1 MSKPKRVKPC
11 VCAEFGTNGLRE
23 HTAGKKTLFAL
34 ISDSGHMIAAC
45 PNHAKNYFNSYAWMP
60 VHPLQPLPQPKL
72 RTPGA
77 KYRFEDLTRK
87 AVREWTARLQL
98 EQGMSRQQA
107 QLEVL
112 AEINRQGR

>member
-11 VCAEFGTNGLRE
+11 VCAEFGTNGLKE

-34 ISDSGHMIAAC
+34 IGDSSHVIAAC
-45 PNHAKNYFNSYAWMP
+45 PNH
-60 VHPLQPLPQPKL
+60 
-72 RTPGA
+72 A

-87 AVREWTARLQL
+87 AVREWTQRLQTQ
-98 EQGMSRQQA
+98 QGMSRQQA
-107 QLEVL
+107 QIEVL